1 MGGKEIKLL
10 VSSALKLFLSAEEDK
25 GVIWGRECSYSTE
38 CWGDLSLGQALKLSC
53 KTNEEINSATYQL

>member
-10 VSSALKLFLSAEEDK
+10 VSSALKPFLSSGEHK
-25 GVIWGRECSYSTE
+25 GMIWGRECFYSTE

-53 KTNEEINSATYQL
+53 KTNGEISSAAYEL

>member
-25 GVIWGRECSYSTE
+25 GVCSYSTE